1 MNTYNEAEAEIAD
14 CSYRFNG
21 FVGEALRGSKVVT
34 DADVD
39 EFTSSALVVLISG
52 GSEGGKEIIG
62 KSVVGLIFFWYE
74 VI

>member
-1 MNTYNEAEAEIAD
+1 MNTCNEAEAEIAD

-39 EFTSSALVVLISG
+39 EFASSAW
-52 GSEGGKEIIG
+52 E
-62 KSVVGLIFFWYE
+62 F
-74 VI
+74 